1 MQAVF
6 PPVIIRKPLV
16 LPPTQCVLSAAWRHT
31 TVTVSCVIC
40 PASAWQ
46 NSYLSNCFS
55 PFVFFLFCFKMWWGW
70 GGGEFTAAPWSE
82 EEMFS
87 KQTKMKSIFP
97 KYVQR
102 SESYGWSQL
111 KFIQKWE
118 KKVFLNIRGFK
129 MVRTNLSVSVKVILF
144 QLLRH
149 TIKYLKDDCY
159 LSCRQMHHPLYY
171 ND

>member
-16 LPPTQCVLSAAWRHT
+16 LLPTQCVLSAAWRHT

-70 GGGEFTAAPWSE
+70 GGGIYCCSMIWGGDVFKADKDE
-82 EEMFS
+82 EY
-87 KQTKMKSIFP
+87 FP
-97 KYVQR
+97 KVCSKKWKLR
-102 SESYGWSQL
+102 L
-111 KFIQKWE
+111 KPIKIHTKVG

>member
-70 GGGEFTAAPWSE
+70 GGGGGIYCGSMIWGGGVFKAEKE
-82 EEMFS
+82 EENFPKVCS
-87 KQTKMKSIFP
+87 KKWKLRLKPIKIHTKVGKKSISE
-97 KYVQR
+97 YQR
-102 SESYGWSQL
+102 LQDGADKLECLSQGDSFSAA
-111 KFIQKWE
+111 K
-118 KKVFLNIRGFK
+118 
-129 MVRTNLSVSVKVILF
+129 TY
-144 QLLRH
+144 H
-149 TIKYLKDDCY
+149 
-159 LSCRQMHHPLYY
+159 
-171 ND
+171 